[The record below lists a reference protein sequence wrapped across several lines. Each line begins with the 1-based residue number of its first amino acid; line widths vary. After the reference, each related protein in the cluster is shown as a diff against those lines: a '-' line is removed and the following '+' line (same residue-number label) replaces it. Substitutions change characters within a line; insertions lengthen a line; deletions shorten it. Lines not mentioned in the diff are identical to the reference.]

1 MKTYYIKKIDGVK
14 QDDSWGSPE
23 GDEAKEELANKL
35 YELSKIK
42 EEIEAKIDDDH
53 ARDEIME
60 YMIKTS
66 AELAASVRPKAHS
79 YSVFPTTDNAAE
91 KFGDYCSYLKELAS
105 FNLFLAQLKQAAS
118 EKGSRYDESDLQD
131 DAEYIGE
138 ELYQLA
144 ELDLGAERFAEKL
157 ADDFFDQ
164 MRKQINENGTY
175 EE

>member
-79 YSVFPTTDNAAE
+79 YRVFPIMGKATE
-91 KFGDYCSYLKELAS
+91 RFGDYCSYLVELVS
-105 FNLFLAQLKQAAS
+105 FNLFLVKLKQAAA
-118 EKGSRYDESDLQD
+118 EKRSRYDESDLQD
-131 DAEYIGE
+131 DSEYIGE

-157 ADDFFDQ
+157 ADDFHDK
-164 MRKQINENGTY
+164 MRRQIEENGTY
-175 EE
+175 KE